1 MIMKILPLLKK
12 FSVRAG
18 LVLGMIVI
26 WASLWEELQSQMP
39 FLEAGQLKYHEWLSE
54 LNPRKSRVHW
64 VTVVEID
71 DESFWNAPFN
81 GQTPTNRRA
90 LADLALRIAQSGATV
105 IAFDIQLRSHLA
117 EPGDSEARRQDNDYL
132 LKAIEQITKQGI
144 PVVLTR
150 GLDCDENGECK
161 EEPNVFR
168 DEELPF
174 RASLGHIN
182 LPHDRRYIPLRMHGQ
197 TWDGKSI
204 QYFDSFS
211 QQIVAAYEAAASVK
225 RKTSENRLIQD
236 AIRRDDFVYAGFI
249 SESEFDRISAGE
261 LLKESAAD
269 SERCRHR
276 IVIIGGTWHQRAGR
290 GPLIES
296 FKSPVGTIPG
306 VYLHANY
313 VEALNDDR
321 FGIAAPRWAA
331 ILLDLLAAV
340 LVYLAFLRA
349 KRTATRMAVLFMAVV
364 FLSAPY
370 IFATN
375 FGMYVDFVA
384 VLSLCLVHL
393 AIEHYF
399 ELRSHAKE
407 IGVKE
412 VPVNEA

>member
-1 MIMKILPLLKK
+1 MLRKILPLLKR

-18 LVLGMIVI
+18 LVIGMIVI

-64 VTVVEID
+64 ATVVEID
-71 DESFWNAPFN
+71 DESFWNEPFN
-81 GQTPTNRRA
+81 GQQPTNRRA
-90 LADLALRIAQSGATV
+90 LADLALTIAKAGATV
-105 IAFDIQLRSHLA
+105 IAFDIQMRSHLA
-117 EPGDSEARRQDNDYL
+117 EPGDSQARREDNDYL
-132 LKAIEQITKQGI
+132 LKAIGQITRQGVA
-144 PVVLTR
+144 VVLTR
-150 GLDCDENGECK
+150 GLDCNEEGECK
-161 EEPNVFR
+161 EEPNVFK
-168 DEELPF
+168 DEELPAG
-174 RASLGHIN
+174 ASLGHIN
-182 LPHDRRYIPLRMHGQ
+182 LPYDRRYIPLRMRGES
-197 TWDGKSI
+197 WDGTSTK
-204 QYFDSFS
+204 YFDSFA
-211 QQIVAAYEAAASVK
+211 QQIVAAYETTANVK
-225 RKTSENRLIQD
+225 RKTTENRFIQE

-249 SESEFDRISAGE
+249 PESEFDRISAGE
-261 LLKESAAD
+261 LLKGSVSDAEK
-269 SERCRHR
+269 CRHR

-349 KRTATRMAVLFMAVV
+349 KRTATKIAVLFMAIV

-370 IFATN
+370 VFATN
-375 FGMYVDFVA
+375 FGMYIDFVA

-399 ELRSHAKE
+399 ELRAHAKRL
-407 IGVKE
+407 K
-412 VPVNEA
+412 